1 MTTATSSRLTAEYL
15 RRKFDG
21 ALPYAPYVAK
31 GNEKQQAAWRDVYDR
46 AALGASQRELVGGF
60 TRRMHVLAVSGV
72 WCGDCVQQMPFL
84 QRIAEAN
91 PSRIDFRLADR
102 DEHMDLTEQVQIN
115 QGARVPV
122 VLFMAEDFEL
132 VSVFGDRTLARYRAI
147 AARSL
152 GASCP
157 IPGAPLAQD
166 ELHATLQDWLD
177 EVERNQ
183 LLLRLSTRLRA
194 KHGD

>member
-1 MTTATSSRLTAEYL
+1 MSTLTTPRLSVDYL
-15 RRKFDG
+15 KAKFDG
-21 ALPYAPYVAK
+21 AQDYATYVAR
-31 GNEKQQAAWRDVYDR
+31 GNDKQRAAWAEIYERASLTSDQQA
-46 AALGASQRELVGGF
+46 LVGGF
-60 TRRMHVLAVSGV
+60 TRQMHVLAVSGV

-91 PSRIDFRLADR
+91 SATLHFRLADR
-102 DEHMDLTEQVQIN
+102 DEHMDLAQQVQIN

-132 VSVFGDRTLARYRAI
+132 VSVFGDRTLSRYRAI
-147 AARSL
+147 AARQL

-157 IPGAPLAQD
+157 IPGAPLAED
-166 ELHATLQDWLD
+166 ELRAGLQDWLN

-183 LLLRLSTRLRA
+183 LLLRLSARLRG
-194 KHGD
+194 KHSD